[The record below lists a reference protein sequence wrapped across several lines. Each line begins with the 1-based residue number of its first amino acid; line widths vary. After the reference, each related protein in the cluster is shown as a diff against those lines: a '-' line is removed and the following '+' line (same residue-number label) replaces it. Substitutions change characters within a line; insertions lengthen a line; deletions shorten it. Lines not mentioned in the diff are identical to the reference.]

1 MAWQAQ
7 LIDGLANVF
16 SGFLSKYVFDWKARR
31 MITSSPFMSC
41 REVLDLAEVVVDSL
55 RFAGEGGCL
64 SGKLE
69 LSSLARL
76 HDLLTG
82 RDGRLDCE
90 LSGDCIVDA
99 DGRRKSFLHLRVS
112 GQLKMRCQRC
122 LGDVDWQCAVVSH
135 LLLVPENAAWP
146 EGELEADAYDAL
158 PASRELS
165 VLELVEDEVLLAL
178 PIAPCHEDCRLPAK
192 AGGLDG
198 DRGSSPFA
206 ALAGLKKQ
214 H

>member
-1 MAWQAQ
+1 MAWQAR

-146 EGELEADAYDAL
+146 EGELEACR
-158 PASRELS
+158 PAESCRCWNWSRMKCCW
-165 VLELVEDEVLLAL
+165 
-178 PIAPCHEDCRLPAK
+178 PCRLHRVTRIVGYLQKRVAWMEIEVRRPSRRWP
-192 AGGLDG
+192 D
-198 DRGSSPFA
+198 
-206 ALAGLKKQ
+206 
-214 H
+214 